1 MAEIL
6 TLAQA
11 RSALGWKDGQN
22 PDRNDELSAV
32 YIPATTQVME
42 SLVLRRRWA
51 DYTET
56 WTTVTASPV
65 TTPWVTATLTVKT
78 GTTTLTGWTFVA
90 GVLTITDPAYTA
102 GAELTITAAV
112 LPVAAPVV
120 LSARIVLAQLW
131 NSDKQGLVA
140 SGSAVRS
147 EPGASTPVGFAVP
160 ARAMQLAAPYADL
173 GGFA

>member
-22 PDRNDELSAV
+22 PDRDDELSAV

-56 WTTVTASPV
+56 WTTSAASPI
-65 TTPWVTATLTVKT
+65 TTPWTTATLAVKT

-102 GAELTITAAV
+102 GAELTITAAA
-112 LPVAAPVV
+112 LPVAAPVI

-131 NSDKQGLVA
+131 NADKQGLA
-140 SGSAVRS
+140 SGSVVRS
-147 EPGASTPVGFAVP
+147 EPGASTPVGFAIP
-160 ARAMQLAAPYADL
+160 ARAKQLAAPYADL